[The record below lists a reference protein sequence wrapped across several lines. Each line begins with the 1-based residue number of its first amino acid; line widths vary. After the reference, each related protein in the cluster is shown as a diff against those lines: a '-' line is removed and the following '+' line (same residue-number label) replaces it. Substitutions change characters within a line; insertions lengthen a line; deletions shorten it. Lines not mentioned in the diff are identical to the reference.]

1 MLFNS
6 FGFIFVFL
14 PVAVLGFHLLRELGQ
29 HRAASDWLIACSL
42 FFYAWGNPN
51 DLPILLG
58 SVLFNYGV
66 ARWMGAGAGPQD
78 TRRKS
83 ILAVGIAANLALLV
97 YFKARGPLPLG
108 ISFWTLVQVM
118 YLVDCYE
125 GMVKPS
131 NLREHA
137 LFATFFPVVSMGPM
151 LRAKDTLAQLR
162 APSALGFEQLAPA
175 ILLFCL
181 GLFKKVVI
189 ADSFAR
195 LADAG
200 YASPAALSLAEGWI
214 ASLSYCLQLYY
225 DFSGYSDMA
234 MAAALALG
242 IRIPANFNDPYQARS
257 IVDFWRRWHITLSSF
272 ITTYLYTPMVRAMG
286 KVTFAKA
293 MIATFA
299 AMVIAGL
306 WHGSSWGFLVF
317 GALHGLGLV
326 VNQYRKKA
334 KHRKLPDGV
343 AWVLTLAYL
352 NVAFIFFR
360 APSLGDAAEVLRSL
374 ADLRSIGGVQT
385 IAQSMGVSLKEIA
398 LPVLLGIALVFSKK
412 TSQQAAA
419 EFRPSLQSLGWAA
432 SAMLV
437 SLFYLNSS
445 MAKQFL
451 YFDF

>member
-1 MLFNS
+1 
-6 FGFIFVFL
+6 
-14 PVAVLGFHLLRELGQ
+14 
-29 HRAASDWLIACSL
+29 
-42 FFYAWGNPN
+42 
-51 DLPILLG
+51 
-58 SVLFNYGV
+58 
-66 ARWMGAGAGPQD
+66 
-78 TRRKS
+78 
-83 ILAVGIAANLALLV
+83 
-97 YFKARGPLPLG
+97 
-108 ISFWTLVQVM
+108 
-118 YLVDCYE
+118 
-125 GMVKPS
+125 
-131 NLREHA
+131 
-137 LFATFFPVVSMGPM
+137 
-151 LRAKDTLAQLR
+151 
-162 APSALGFEQLAPA
+162 
-175 ILLFCL
+175 
-181 GLFKKVVI
+181 
-189 ADSFAR
+189 
-195 LADAG
+195 
-200 YASPAALSLAEGWI
+200 
-214 ASLSYCLQLYY
+214 
-225 DFSGYSDMA
+225 
-234 MAAALALG
+234 
-242 IRIPANFNDPYQARS
+242 
-257 IVDFWRRWHITLSSF
+257 
-272 ITTYLYTPMVRAMG
+272 
-286 KVTFAKA
+286 

>member
-6 FGFIFVFL
+6 FEFIFVFL
-14 PVAVLGFHLLRELGQ
+14 PAAVLGWHLLRGAGQ
-29 HRAASDWLIACSL
+29 QRAAMDWLIACSL
-42 FFYAWGNPN
+42 AFYAWGNAAY
-51 DLPILLG
+51 LPVLLG
-58 SVLFNYGV
+58 SMLFNYAV
-66 ARWMGAGAGPQD
+66 ARWMD
-78 TRRKS
+78 RRQWR
-83 ILAVGIAANLALLV
+83 LAFGIAANIALLA
-97 YFKARGPLPLG
+97 YFKVQGPLPLG
-108 ISFWTLVQVM
+108 VSFWTLVQVM

-131 NLREHA
+131 SLREHA

-162 APSALGFEQLAPA
+162 DPAARFSVDALAPA
-175 ILLFCL
+175 ILLFCF

-200 YASPAALSLAEGWI
+200 YSAPAALSLVEGWI
-214 ASLSYCLQLYY
+214 TSLSYCLQLYY

-234 MAAALALG
+234 MAVALALG
-242 IRIPANFNDPYQARS
+242 LRIPANFNNPYQARS
-257 IVDFWRRWHITLSSF
+257 IVDFWRRWHITLSNF
-272 ITTYLYTPMVRAMG
+272 ITTYLYTPMLRALG

-293 MIATFA
+293 MLATFV
-299 AMVIAGL
+299 AMVIAGI
-306 WHGSSWGFLVF
+306 WHGSSWGYVVF

-334 KHRKLPDGV
+334 KHRKLPDAL
-343 AWVLTLAYL
+343 AWALTLAYV
-352 NVAFIFFR
+352 NVAFVFFR
-360 APSLGDAAEVLRSL
+360 APSLPDAVLVLRSM
-374 ADLRSIGGVQT
+374 ADLRAPGGLQT
-385 IAQSMGVSLKEIA
+385 IAQSMGVSMKEIG
-398 LPVLLGIALVFSKK
+398 LPLLLGVGLVFSKR

-419 EFRPSLQSLGWAA
+419 EFTPSLRNLSWA
-432 SAMLV
+432 SAALLA
-437 SLFYLNSS
+437 SLFYLNSN

>member
-51 DLPILLG
+51 DLPILLA

-83 ILAVGIAANLALLV
+83 ILAFGIAANLALLV

-162 APSALGFEQLAPA
+162 GPSALGFEQLAPA

-242 IRIPANFNDPYQARS
+242 IRIPANFNDPYRARS

-326 VNQYRKKA
+326 EPVPQEGEAPQASRRPRLGAHPRLLERHLHLLPRAEPGRRGRGPALARGPALHRRRADHRPVHGRVPEGNRTPGAGRHRPGVLEEDLAAGRGRVQALAA
-334 KHRKLPDGV
+334 KPWLGGERDAGV
-343 AWVLTLAYL
+343 ALLSQL
-352 NVAFIFFR
+352 EH
-360 APSLGDAAEVLRSL
+360 G
-374 ADLRSIGGVQT
+374 QT
-385 IAQSMGVSLKEIA
+385 V
-398 LPVLLGIALVFSKK
+398 PLL
-412 TSQQAAA
+412 
-419 EFRPSLQSLGWAA
+419 
-432 SAMLV
+432 
-437 SLFYLNSS
+437 
-445 MAKQFL
+445 
-451 YFDF
+451 